1 MSTLDSGIDLW
12 TNFPVL
18 QIIDLSGSRKEA
30 PLFVRNNDKSLL
42 EWSEEYLR
50 KSLMNLALANL
61 KPMKTPISF

>member
-12 TNFPVL
+12 TNFPAP
-18 QIIDLSGSRKEA
+18 QIIDLSGFRRGA
-30 PLFVRNNDKSLL
+30 ILFVHNNDKSLL

-50 KSLMNLALANL
+50 RSLMNLALANL